1 MNQTESPSLIKCPL
15 PPSALVASSSS
26 AAAKAML
33 MKLKAKEWN

>member
-15 PPSALVASSSS
+15 QPSVLATNSSS

-33 MKLKAKEWN
+33 MKLKARERN